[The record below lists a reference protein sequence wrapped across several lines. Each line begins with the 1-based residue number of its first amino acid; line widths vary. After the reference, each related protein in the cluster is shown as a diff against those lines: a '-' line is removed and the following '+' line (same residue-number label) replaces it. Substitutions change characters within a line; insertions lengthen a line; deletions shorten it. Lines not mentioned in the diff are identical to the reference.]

1 MVYGYIYRK
10 IVSNMK
16 KIKYFKLS
24 EFINSATAKRQQI
37 DNTPSFEIVDNLN
50 RLADY
55 LDTIREKYGK
65 PIFISSGFRC
75 PLLNQAV
82 GGVVNSQH
90 LKGLAADLV
99 CADME
104 KLLSIIRETKGFDQ
118 LITEHKKGCKSYWI
132 HISVAPVFGKP
143 RNQVII
149 NLEKK

>member
-1 MVYGYIYRK
+1 
-10 IVSNMK
+10 MK

-24 EFINSATAKRQQI
+24 EFINSATANRSGI
-37 DNTPSFEIVDNLN
+37 NNIPSFEVVDNLN

-55 LDTIREKYGK
+55 LDGIRAKFGK
-65 PIFISSGFRC
+65 PISISSGYRC
-75 PLLNQAV
+75 PMLNKAV

-99 CADME
+99 CSDME

-118 LITEHKKGCKSYWI
+118 VITEHNKGSKSYWI
-132 HISVAPVFGKP
+132 HVSVAPVSGKP

>member
-1 MVYGYIYRK
+1 
-10 IVSNMK
+10 MK

-24 EFINSATAKRQQI
+24 EFINSATANRLGI
-37 DNTPSFEIVDNLN
+37 DNIPSFEVVDNLN

-55 LDTIREKYGK
+55 LDGIRAKFGI
-65 PIFISSGFRC
+65 PILISSGYRC
-75 PLLNQAV
+75 PMLNKAV

-99 CADME
+99 CSDME

-118 LITEHKKGCKSYWI
+118 VITEHNKGSKSYWI
-132 HISVAPVFGKP
+132 HVSVAPVFGKP